1 MDEQIRIEYEISQLK
16 ANTFGIEVES
26 TKNKKEYIIDIIVP
40 QGIIEPSI
48 YEGEISFVIVIQGD
62 KYPYSPPRLYCTS
75 QFCFPHFSDGRDIL
89 SSVLQ
94 AKWSEQSKL
103 MSIIQLLPNFIKDYF
118 TKGDLIFFGKYY
130 LGEKY
135 DLKLLQRTNNELSQY
150 AATFKVDEKA
160 ESDQILKAQ
169 QEAVSSDFSVANLD
183 DLVMAEDFA
192 NSGIGNV
199 MVDMPSLDD
208 IGNF

>member
-1 MDEQIRIEYEISQLK
+1 M
-16 ANTFGIEVES
+16 
-26 TKNKKEYIIDIIVP
+26 
-40 QGIIEPSI
+40 
-48 YEGEISFVIVIQGD
+48 
-62 KYPYSPPRLYCTS
+62 
-75 QFCFPHFSDGRDIL
+75 
-89 SSVLQ
+89 SVL
-94 AKWSEQSKL
+94 ST
-103 MSIIQLLPNFIKDYF
+103 MSVTDAELAARRLQIVTNLLEK
-118 TKGDLIFFGKYY
+118 TKR
-130 LGEKY
+130 EKAALS
-135 DLKLLQRTNNELSQY
+135 DQVLLLQRTNNELSQY